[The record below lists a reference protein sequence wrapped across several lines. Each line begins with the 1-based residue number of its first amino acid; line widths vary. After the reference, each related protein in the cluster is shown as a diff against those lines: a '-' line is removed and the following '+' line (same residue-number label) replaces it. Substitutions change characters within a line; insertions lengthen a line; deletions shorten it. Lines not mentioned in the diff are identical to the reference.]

1 MDLDRMR
8 RQPFLLG
15 AVALILISWGCG
27 QMMGAR
33 ALPPLP
39 RGVTAQ
45 VSELP
50 YIVTGT
56 TVLEIRL
63 SLRTAA
69 NAALGGPSGRVGLHR
84 SRLRY
89 SYRYRHQGIY
99 CVMTSVTIE
108 LESAIQVP
116 RWTDREAAD
125 STLVVMWDTYI
136 TALRGHEYTHREYL
150 YRRAREIS
158 RELYRIESPTCN
170 LMQPRAN
177 STVQL
182 INDRYRKLNRQFD
195 EESRGTLRWPP
206 RE

>member
-1 MDLDRMR
+1 MDLGRMR

-15 AVALILISWGCG
+15 AVALILMSWGCG

-33 ALPPLP
+33 VLPPLP
-39 RGVTAQ
+39 RGVTAK

-56 TVLEIRL
+56 TVPEIRL

-69 NAALGGPSGRVGLHR
+69 TAALGSGRVGLHR
-84 SRLRY
+84 SMLRY
-89 SYRYRHQGIY
+89 SYRYGQQGTY
-99 CVMTSVTIE
+99 CGMTEVTVE

-125 STLVVMWDTYI
+125 STLVAMWDTYI

-150 YRRAREIS
+150 YRRAKDIS
-158 RELYRIESPTCN
+158 RELYRVTSPTCDT
-170 LMQPRAN
+170 MQSRAN
-177 STVQL
+177 STVRL
-182 INDRYRKLNRQFD
+182 ISDRYRQLNEQFD
-195 EESRGTLRWPP
+195 EENGTIRWPP
-206 RE
+206 IELT